1 VDAAGRFVMPGL
13 MDLHA
18 HEYRPDLLPG
28 FLYFG
33 VMTLRDQGAPV
44 APLVAS
50 AEAIAAGVFDGPRV
64 GYGALQFYTDWAY
77 DTEEGL
83 GVEPEAD
90 PEHAVRSVALA
101 AAFGAQH
108 IKTRTF
114 RRWDINARLI
124 AEAHRR
130 GMRATGHCS
139 YQLPLVAAGM
149 DAQEHSGFCGARG
162 GGYIYDD
169 IVQLF
174 RAADI
179 AMVPT
184 ISYVALAQRMTRLD
198 LLDSDQELVPFLP
211 ERSSFGW
218 MVGLNPEV
226 RRVWAGMAERAREF
240 TLKLSRAGVTIGT
253 GTDIWQV
260 PTGVH
265 MELEELVAAGL
276 TPLEAIRAGT
286 GSAAR
291 ILGVEETLGT
301 IAPGKW
307 ADLVV
312 LDADPLADIR
322 NTRKIRT
329 IVQAGRVVDRK
340 GLLERFQR

>member
-1 VDAAGRFVMPGL
+1 
-13 MDLHA
+13 
-18 HEYRPDLLPG
+18 
-28 FLYFG
+28 
-33 VMTLRDQGAPV
+33 
-44 APLVAS
+44 
-50 AEAIAAGVFDGPRV
+50 
-64 GYGALQFYTDWAY
+64 
-77 DTEEGL
+77 
-83 GVEPEAD
+83 
-90 PEHAVRSVALA
+90 
-101 AAFGAQH
+101 
-108 IKTRTF
+108 
-114 RRWDINARLI
+114 
-124 AEAHRR
+124 
-130 GMRATGHCS
+130 
-139 YQLPLVAAGM
+139 
-149 DAQEHSGFCGARG
+149 
-162 GGYIYDD
+162 
-169 IVQLF
+169 
-174 RAADI
+174 
-179 AMVPT
+179 
-184 ISYVALAQRMTRLD
+184 
-198 LLDSDQELVPFLP
+198 
-211 ERSSFGW
+211 
-218 MVGLNPEV
+218 
-226 RRVWAGMAERAREF
+226 
-240 TLKLSRAGVTIGT
+240 VTIGT